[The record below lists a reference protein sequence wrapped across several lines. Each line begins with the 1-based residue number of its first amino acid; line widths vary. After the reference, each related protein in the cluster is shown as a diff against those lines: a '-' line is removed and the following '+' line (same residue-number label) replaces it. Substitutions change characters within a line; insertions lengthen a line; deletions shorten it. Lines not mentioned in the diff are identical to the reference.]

1 MSHALALL
9 RYVLITVSIALI
21 PAWPDL
27 MGHAPALV
35 AASDSVQVIA
45 CNAHYLLLT
54 GMFAG
59 GVLLVALPRPVSEK
73 PVPCALAAGLVGSTA
88 LALFYLGGA
97 VAACAATV
105 VTGVMVIAL
114 YASTFYLLAATADFR
129 AISYVSA
136 CALALKA
143 LMLPFI
149 GVAIPQAA
157 SQWAICLT
165 PAASACLAA
174 LYGMLCN
181 RAHVKLTEGEAS
193 PMKSYGRRTS
203 AFMALLIC
211 VSSVV
216 FAVARAGSNLQF
228 WGSQNTLEPM
238 GVVAALACTA
248 IFLVICYSTFTCAP
262 GDLMLRFMPCL
273 LVQLIAYGLLWCG
286 ALPQVGVTE
295 QVGISLFT
303 TYTELYS
310 HMYFFMVMFVG
321 LSMLGTAGV
330 RVHGAQ
336 WAVFS
341 AALFAVLALG
351 KTEPTVGRFLVVLA
365 LDAALALIFLLA
377 HRVYGQEQVEAIKSV
392 AASTA
397 TSSARE
403 AGEPGRDQALTLAQA
418 IERVC
423 FRYRLSERERAVM
436 ELLVQGRSRAV
447 IGEQLCLASGTVGT
461 YVSRIY
467 EKTRVHSKQELL
479 TLVYDEV
486 AGDA

>member
-1 MSHALALL
+1 MPHALALL

-35 AASDSVQVIA
+35 ASSDSVQAVA
-45 CNAHYLLLT
+45 CNAHYLLLS

-59 GVLLVALPRPVSEK
+59 GVLLVAVPRPISER
-73 PVPCALAAGLVGSTA
+73 PVPCALAVGLVGSA
-88 LALFYLGGA
+88 GLALFCLGGPV
-97 VAACAATV
+97 VACMATV

-129 AISYVSA
+129 TISYVSA

-143 LMLPFI
+143 LMLPFV
-149 GVAIPQAA
+149 GVTMPEAA
-157 SQWAICLT
+157 SRWVICLT
-165 PAASACLAA
+165 PAASACLAV
-174 LYGMLCN
+174 LYSMLCR
-181 RAHVKLTEGEAS
+181 RAHVKPTESETS

-228 WGSQNTLEPM
+228 WGSQNVLEPM
-238 GVVAALACTA
+238 GAVTALACTA

-286 ALPQVGVTE
+286 ALPEFGVTG
-295 QVGISLFT
+295 QAGISLFT

-341 AALFAVLALG
+341 AALFVVLVLG

-365 LDAALALIFLLA
+365 LDAALALIFLMA
-377 HRVYGQEQVEAIKSV
+377 HHVYGQEQVEAIKSV
-392 AASTA
+392 AASA
-397 TSSARE
+397 TSEPSE
-403 AGEPGRDQALTLAQA
+403 TSGAGQGQTPTLVQA
-418 IERVC
+418 IEQVC

-447 IGEQLCLASGTVGT
+447 IGEQLGLASGTVGT
-461 YVSRIY
+461 YISRIY

-486 AGDA
+486 SGEV